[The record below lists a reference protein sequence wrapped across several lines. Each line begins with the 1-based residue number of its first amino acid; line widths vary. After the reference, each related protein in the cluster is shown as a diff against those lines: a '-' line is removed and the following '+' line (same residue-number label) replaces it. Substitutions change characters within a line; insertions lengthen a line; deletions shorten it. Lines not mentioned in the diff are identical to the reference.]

1 MRPFP
6 WLLRVGLFA
15 FGFGVGVSH
24 FGPAPTQ
31 RQALVRFLIVEQ
43 ASKTAGLPLA
53 SVSPFSQPC
62 VSSTRVLLRKELV
75 HKLETPLGLTRLSDF

>member
-6 WLLRVGLFA
+6 WLLRVSLFA

-31 RQALVRFLIVEQ
+31 RHFLVRFLVVEP
-43 ASKTAGLPLA
+43 ASKTTHLPLA
-53 SVSPFSQPC
+53 SVSPLSQPC
-62 VSSTRVLLRKELV
+62 VSSKELV
-75 HKLETPLGLTRLSDF
+75 HKIGTPLGLTRLSDF